1 MTSIR
6 ISVGRWRAFAH
17 VELPL
22 IWRPLLSAAALALVR
37 LLMEL
42 TAAFWIA
49 EFRV

>member
-6 ISVGRWRAFAH
+6 ISPARWRVFAH
-17 VELPL
+17 GELPL
-22 IWRPLLSAAALALVR
+22 IWWPLLSAAALALVR
-37 LLMEL
+37 LLLEL

>member
-6 ISVGRWRAFAH
+6 ISPARWRVFAH
-17 VELPL
+17 ADLPL
-22 IWRPLLSAAALALVR
+22 VRRPLLSAAALALVR
-37 LLMEL
+37 LLLEL

>member
-6 ISVGRWRAFAH
+6 PARWRVFAH

-22 IWRPLLSAAALALVR
+22 VRRPILSAATLALVR

>member
-6 ISVGRWRAFAH
+6 SSLARWRVFAH
-17 VELPL
+17 GELPL
-22 IWRPLLSAAALALVR
+22 IWRPLLSAAAIALVR
-37 LLMEL
+37 LLLEL